1 MWLLILALIL
11 LALTIKSRKRYLTL
25 INPITVFVV
34 WDFFLFTILPISF
47 TSHFVEVPPL
57 GFSEFEALQYTYILG
72 GIVGFTLFSLKPYR
86 SFFSIGSRFALQWR
100 VLSPGL
106 ICLLLVASLFLLFF
120 ALASVGG
127 GGSAWLTDTRHA
139 YINNRSGAGI
149 FWLLIQWTS
158 LAGLGYF
165 LLRFEP
171 KSKLNLLLLLLPFLV
186 ISYFTGS
193 KANILSVLVIG
204 VVYHDYFNKSIRP
217 LSGFIIIL
225 SGTILFTVLL
235 GIQSRQGDFSFIDS
249 GLYFSEYSLTTA
261 MYLSDEFLPLGLG
274 QYSISSLWYFVPRS
288 LYPDKPFEYGVLN
301 IHKVLFPAAAAKG
314 NTPGISQW
322 MLAYIDF
329 GRVGVFMFGVLLTS
343 FSRFIYNLFENNKD
357 SVFLFVIMI
366 HVCIFKVLSLWPALA
381 TILILWFVLHFRYHR
396 KYP

>member
-1 MWLLILALIL
+1 
-11 LALTIKSRKRYLTL
+11 
-25 INPITVFVV
+25 
-34 WDFFLFTILPISF
+34 
-47 TSHFVEVPPL
+47 
-57 GFSEFEALQYTYILG
+57 
-72 GIVGFTLFSLKPYR
+72 
-86 SFFSIGSRFALQWR
+86 
-100 VLSPGL
+100 
-106 ICLLLVASLFLLFF
+106 
-120 ALASVGG
+120 
-127 GGSAWLTDTRHA
+127 
-139 YINNRSGAGI
+139 
-149 FWLLIQWTS
+149 
-158 LAGLGYF
+158 
-165 LLRFEP
+165 
-171 KSKLNLLLLLLPFLV
+171 
-186 ISYFTGS
+186 
-193 KANILSVLVIG
+193 
-204 VVYHDYFNKSIRP
+204 
-217 LSGFIIIL
+217 
-225 SGTILFTVLL
+225 VLL